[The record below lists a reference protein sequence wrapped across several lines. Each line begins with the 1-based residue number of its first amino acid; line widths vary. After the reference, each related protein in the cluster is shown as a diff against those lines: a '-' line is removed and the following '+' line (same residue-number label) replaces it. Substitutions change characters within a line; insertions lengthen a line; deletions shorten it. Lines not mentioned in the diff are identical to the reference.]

1 MPLEKYQSNAI
12 FRAIEAGGLAPDDCV
27 LTDGAAEVRI
37 RHVPSGSLF
46 ILGGTALRFTG
57 SYTVGASAVVWPY
70 DAYVWTKVPELVQRW
85 AGDVKR
91 DLDTPD
97 LWADLRRRQVL
108 LTSAGYEAIGN
119 TPFTP
124 DEQLEVAAQLL
135 EIKVYV
141 KATSSLTSEQT
152 LLVEAWFNE
161 AEAATRR
168 LGRKDWLLLFL
179 GVVLSSAVAGVVP
192 PDAVHHLLTMVSHA
206 LGHLFGG
213 AGGSTQLP
221 PAT

>member
-1 MPLEKYQSNAI
+1 M
-12 FRAIEAGGLAPDDCV
+12 
-27 LTDGAAEVRI
+27 
-37 RHVPSGSLF
+37 
-46 ILGGTALRFTG
+46 
-57 SYTVGASAVVWPY
+57 
-70 DAYVWTKVPELVQRW
+70 
-85 AGDVKR
+85 
-91 DLDTPD
+91 
-97 LWADLRRRQVL
+97 
-108 LTSAGYEAIGN
+108 
-119 TPFTP
+119 
-124 DEQLEVAAQLL
+124 
-135 EIKVYV
+135 

-179 GVVLSSAVAGVVP
+179 GVVLSSAVAGLVP
-192 PDAVHHLLTMVSHA
+192 PDAVDHLLTMVSHA

>member
-1 MPLEKYQSNAI
+1 M
-12 FRAIEAGGLAPDDCV
+12 
-27 LTDGAAEVRI
+27 
-37 RHVPSGSLF
+37 
-46 ILGGTALRFTG
+46 
-57 SYTVGASAVVWPY
+57 
-70 DAYVWTKVPELVQRW
+70 PELVQHW

-135 EIKVYV
+135 EIKEYV

-179 GVVLSSAVAGVVP
+179 GVVLSTA
-192 PDAVHHLLTMVSHA
+192 
-206 LGHLFGG
+206 
-213 AGGSTQLP
+213 
-221 PAT
+221 